1 MKKDIMSIH
10 KPIIALLHFAP
21 LPSDPLFVRGTQ
33 IRTIV
38 QQAAQDL
45 ENLQRGGV
53 DAVLFS
59 NEFSLPYQNKV
70 EHITS
75 CTMARIIGEL
85 MSDLEVPYGVDLL
98 QDPIHIIDLATA
110 VDASFV
116 REQFTGAFVGEGG
129 VFHTD
134 IATTLRRR
142 NALDRSDLRM
152 FYFLNAEADVYL
164 NDRDFETIAKSM
176 IFKCHPD
183 GICVSGSHAGNQP
196 NTNWITDVKKV
207 TGSTPVFCNT
217 GCNKNNVRE
226 MLTISDGAFVGTAFK
241 VDGKFENTTDYTR
254 VKEFMDIV
262 NDFRNQQ

>member
-1 MKKDIMSIH
+1 MTKDIMEIK

-21 LPSDPLFVRGTQ
+21 LPSDPLFVRGSQ
-33 IRTIV
+33 IRDIV
-38 QQAAQDL
+38 AQAARDL
-45 ENLQRGGV
+45 ENLQKGGV

-59 NEFSLPYQNKV
+59 NEFSLPYQNQV
-70 EHITS
+70 GHITS

-85 MSDLEVPYGVDLL
+85 MQDISVPYGVDLL
-98 QDPIHIIDLATA
+98 QDPINIIDLAAA

-129 VFHTD
+129 VFNTD
-134 IATTLRRR
+134 IAATLRRR
-142 NALDRSDLRM
+142 NALDRNDLRM

-164 NDRDFETIAKSM
+164 NDRDFATIAKSM

-183 GICVSGSHAGNQP
+183 GICVSGSHAGSQP
-196 NTNWITDVKKV
+196 NTNWISDVKKV
-207 TGSTPVFCNT
+207 TGSTKVFCNT
-217 GCNKNNVRE
+217 GCNKDNVRE

-241 VDGKFENTTDYTR
+241 VDGKFENTTDYNR

-262 NDFRNQQ
+262 KDFRKDL